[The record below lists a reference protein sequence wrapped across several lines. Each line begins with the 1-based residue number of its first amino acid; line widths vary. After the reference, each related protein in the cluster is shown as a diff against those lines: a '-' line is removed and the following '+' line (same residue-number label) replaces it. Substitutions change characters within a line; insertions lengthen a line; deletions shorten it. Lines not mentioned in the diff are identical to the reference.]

1 MTEYLRC
8 VHRLGLIPEG
18 ASLAAL
24 EMDYAAMLEDG
35 LLARDQPEFSAMMEK
50 CSAIQERMAL
60 QPQRVTAGNPFGGQ

>member
-1 MTEYLRC
+1 
-8 VHRLGLIPEG
+8 
-18 ASLAAL
+18 
-24 EMDYAAMLEDG
+24 MDYAAMLEDG